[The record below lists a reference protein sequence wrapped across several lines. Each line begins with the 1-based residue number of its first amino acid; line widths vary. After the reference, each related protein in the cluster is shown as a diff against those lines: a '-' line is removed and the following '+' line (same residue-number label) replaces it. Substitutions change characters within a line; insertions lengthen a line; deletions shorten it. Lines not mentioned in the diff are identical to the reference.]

1 MPGPTPATSTGPRL
15 GAVLD
20 MGASAIRL
28 VVAEIQPKQPIRI
41 LEEATRGVPLGR
53 DAFSNN
59 VIRADTVD
67 TALAAV
73 EGFRTILEGYGT
85 YQIRAVATSA
95 VREARNGD
103 MFLDRI
109 QARTG
114 IAFEIINEAEESRL
128 VHLSVRQRLGNHP
141 AFKGAWTLVVEV
153 GGGGL
158 GLTLLRRGRP
168 NRSGVYAVGAVRMRQ
183 QLNLKRHSHDVQV
196 SLLKRYIA
204 NVIEEIRV
212 DIPLDRVT
220 HLIAIGG
227 EARFAAAQL
236 QGIETAGARTIT
248 REDFQTLCDLI
259 ETIPEESL
267 AERFGLPAVE
277 AETLLPALLVHRAV
291 LAETSARRLVVS
303 DASLRAGVLIDM
315 SEPGGRLGATDFERQ
330 VLASADSLG
339 LKYRYDRAHGRHVA
353 TLSTKL
359 FDSLTDEHAL
369 GGRERLL
376 LQVAALLHDIGVF
389 VNLRAHHKHSLYLLA
404 SSQIFGLTN
413 VETQMVANIARYHRR
428 GLPQKS
434 HLPYVSLDG
443 PHRLIVNKLAAILRV
458 ANALDAE
465 HVQKVKDVRLISQ
478 GETWILELDGAGDI
492 TMERLVAVARADMFT
507 ETYGRQIVIRHA
519 GVTE

>member
-1 MPGPTPATSTGPRL
+1 
-15 GAVLD
+15 

-28 VVAEIQPKQPIRI
+28 VVAEIQPRQPIRI
-41 LEEATRGVPLGR
+41 LEEATRGVQLGR
-53 DAFSNN
+53 DAFSTG

-67 TALAAV
+67 SALAAV
-73 EGFRTILEGYGT
+73 DGFRTILEGYGT
-85 YQIRAVATSA
+85 YVIRAVATSA

-141 AFKGAWTLVVEV
+141 AFKGAWTLVIEV
-153 GGGGL
+153 GGGGVNL
-158 GLTLLRRGRP
+158 ALLRRGRP

-183 QLNLKRHSHDVQV
+183 QLNLKRHSHEVQV

-220 HLIAIGG
+220 HLIAIGS

-236 QGIETAGARTIT
+236 HGGESTQPRTIT
-248 REDFQTLCDLI
+248 REDFLGLCDQV
-259 ETIPEESL
+259 EGIPEEGL
-267 AERFGLPAVE
+267 AERYGIPAVE

-291 LAETSARRLVVS
+291 LTETSARRFVVS

-353 TLSTKL
+353 MLSTKL
-359 FDSLTDEHAL
+359 FDALAEEHAL
-369 GGRERLL
+369 GNRERVL
-376 LQVAALLHDIGVF
+376 LQVAALLHDIGTF
-389 VNLRAHHKHSLYLLA
+389 VNLRAHHKHSLYLLT
-404 SSQIFGLTN
+404 SSQIFGLTD
-413 VETQMVANIARYHRR
+413 VETSIVANIARYHRR

-434 HLPYVSLDG
+434 HLQYVALDG

-465 HVQKVKDVRLISQ
+465 HVQKVKDVRLLRR
-478 GETWILELDGAGDI
+478 GESWILELDGAGDI
-492 TMERLVAVARADMFT
+492 TMERLVAVARADMFI
-507 ETYGRQIVIRHA
+507 ETYGRQVLIREA
-519 GVTE
+519 GAAE